1 MSQKN
6 IDSSP
11 ISILEDIFNVK
22 QLPKNYKNNDI
33 SLLTEIHEQKVIM
46 DFQWIDDLKVLISSF
61 SIDNYEYS
69 FLTNHMNKINNNLV
83 IGTLKQNNNNKIIY
97 RHSLPISGKVTTEII
112 RSYLENILSEFNH
125 LVSVLLKGDKVVETT
140 QILINQN
147 GESLIDETSERIVN
161 LRNDYN
167 GHPEGHTYLL
177 DYDSDG
183 DLDIFDFQANV
194 RNGISQWNTNAPTQ
208 EDQTYPYWK
217 NGGVLFIKLTKEFS
231 RFLKFL

>member
-22 QLPKNYKNNDI
+22 QLSKNNVNNDI
-33 SLLTEIHEQKVIM
+33 SLLTEIHEHKVIM

-69 FLTNHMNKINNNLV
+69 FLTNHMSKINNNLV

-97 RHSLPISGKVTTEII
+97 RHSLPISGKVTTEDI

-140 QILINQN
+140 HILINQK
-147 GESLIDETSERIVN
+147 IV
-161 LRNDYN
+161 
-167 GHPEGHTYLL
+167 GH
-177 DYDSDG
+177 
-183 DLDIFDFQANV
+183 A
-194 RNGISQWNTNAPTQ
+194 
-208 EDQTYPYWK
+208 
-217 NGGVLFIKLTKEFS
+217 
-231 RFLKFL
+231 

>member
-22 QLPKNYKNNDI
+22 QLSKNNVNNDI
-33 SLLTEIHEQKVIM
+33 SLLTEIHEHKVIM

-83 IGTLKQNNNNKIIY
+83 IGTLKQNNNKIIY
-97 RHSLPISGKVTTEII
+97 RHSLPISGKVTTEDI

-125 LVSVLLKGDKVVETT
+125 LVSVLLKSDKVVETT
-140 QILINQN
+140 QILINQK
-147 GESLIDETSERIVN
+147 IV
-161 LRNDYN
+161 
-167 GHPEGHTYLL
+167 GH
-177 DYDSDG
+177 
-183 DLDIFDFQANV
+183 A
-194 RNGISQWNTNAPTQ
+194 
-208 EDQTYPYWK
+208 
-217 NGGVLFIKLTKEFS
+217 
-231 RFLKFL
+231 

>member
-1 MSQKN
+1 MWYILCMSQKN

-22 QLPKNYKNNDI
+22 QLSKNNDI

-97 RHSLPISGKVTTEII
+97 RHSLPISGKVTTEDI

-125 LVSVLLKGDKVVETT
+125 LVSVLLKGDKVVQTT
-140 QILINQN
+140 QILINQK
-147 GESLIDETSERIVN
+147 IV
-161 LRNDYN
+161 
-167 GHPEGHTYLL
+167 GH
-177 DYDSDG
+177 
-183 DLDIFDFQANV
+183 A
-194 RNGISQWNTNAPTQ
+194 
-208 EDQTYPYWK
+208 
-217 NGGVLFIKLTKEFS
+217 
-231 RFLKFL
+231 

>member
-1 MSQKN
+1 MTQKN

-22 QLPKNYKNNDI
+22 KLSKNNKNTDI

-97 RHSLPISGKVTTEII
+97 RHSLPISGKVTTEDI

-140 QILINQN
+140 QILINQK
-147 GESLIDETSERIVN
+147 IV
-161 LRNDYN
+161 
-167 GHPEGHTYLL
+167 GH
-177 DYDSDG
+177 
-183 DLDIFDFQANV
+183 A
-194 RNGISQWNTNAPTQ
+194 
-208 EDQTYPYWK
+208 
-217 NGGVLFIKLTKEFS
+217 
-231 RFLKFL
+231 

>member
-1 MSQKN
+1 MWYILCMSQKN

-22 QLPKNYKNNDI
+22 QLSKNNVNNDI
-33 SLLTEIHEQKVIM
+33 SLLTEIHEHKVIM

-97 RHSLPISGKVTTEII
+97 RHSLPISGKVTTEDI

-140 QILINQN
+140 QILINQK
-147 GESLIDETSERIVN
+147 IV
-161 LRNDYN
+161 
-167 GHPEGHTYLL
+167 GH
-177 DYDSDG
+177 
-183 DLDIFDFQANV
+183 A
-194 RNGISQWNTNAPTQ
+194 
-208 EDQTYPYWK
+208 
-217 NGGVLFIKLTKEFS
+217 
-231 RFLKFL
+231 

>member
-1 MSQKN
+1 MWYILCMSQKN

-22 QLPKNYKNNDI
+22 KLSKNNENNDI

-83 IGTLKQNNNNKIIY
+83 IGTLKQNNKNKIIY
-97 RHSLPISGKVTTEII
+97 RHSLPISGKLTTEDI

-125 LVSVLLKGDKVVETT
+125 LISVLLKGDKALETT
-140 QILINQN
+140 KIYINQK
-147 GESLIDETSERIVN
+147 IV
-161 LRNDYN
+161 
-167 GHPEGHTYLL
+167 GH
-177 DYDSDG
+177 
-183 DLDIFDFQANV
+183 A
-194 RNGISQWNTNAPTQ
+194 
-208 EDQTYPYWK
+208 
-217 NGGVLFIKLTKEFS
+217 
-231 RFLKFL
+231 

>member
-1 MSQKN
+1 MTQKN

-22 QLPKNYKNNDI
+22 QLSKNNKNNDI

-69 FLTNHMNKINNNLV
+69 FLTNHMSKINNNLV

-97 RHSLPISGKVTTEII
+97 RHSLPISGKVTTEDI

-125 LVSVLLKGDKVVETT
+125 LISVLLKGDKVVKTT
-140 QILINQN
+140 QILINQK
-147 GESLIDETSERIVN
+147 IV
-161 LRNDYN
+161 
-167 GHPEGHTYLL
+167 GH
-177 DYDSDG
+177 
-183 DLDIFDFQANV
+183 A
-194 RNGISQWNTNAPTQ
+194 
-208 EDQTYPYWK
+208 
-217 NGGVLFIKLTKEFS
+217 
-231 RFLKFL
+231 

>member
-1 MSQKN
+1 MTQKN

-22 QLPKNYKNNDI
+22 QLSKNNKNKDI

-97 RHSLPISGKVTTEII
+97 RHSLPISGKVTTEDI

-140 QILINQN
+140 QNLINQK
-147 GESLIDETSERIVN
+147 IV
-161 LRNDYN
+161 
-167 GHPEGHTYLL
+167 GH
-177 DYDSDG
+177 
-183 DLDIFDFQANV
+183 A
-194 RNGISQWNTNAPTQ
+194 
-208 EDQTYPYWK
+208 
-217 NGGVLFIKLTKEFS
+217 
-231 RFLKFL
+231 

>member
-22 QLPKNYKNNDI
+22 QLSKNNVNNDI
-33 SLLTEIHEQKVIM
+33 SLLTEIHEHKVIM

-69 FLTNHMNKINNNLV
+69 FLTNHINKINNNLV

-97 RHSLPISGKVTTEII
+97 RHSLPISGKVTTEDI

-125 LVSVLLKGDKVVETT
+125 LISVLLKGDKVVEST
-140 QILINQN
+140 QILINQK
-147 GESLIDETSERIVN
+147 IV
-161 LRNDYN
+161 
-167 GHPEGHTYLL
+167 GH
-177 DYDSDG
+177 
-183 DLDIFDFQANV
+183 A
-194 RNGISQWNTNAPTQ
+194 
-208 EDQTYPYWK
+208 
-217 NGGVLFIKLTKEFS
+217 
-231 RFLKFL
+231 

>member
-22 QLPKNYKNNDI
+22 QLSKNNDI

-97 RHSLPISGKVTTEII
+97 RHSLPISGKASTEDI

-140 QILINQN
+140 QTLINQK
-147 GESLIDETSERIVN
+147 IV
-161 LRNDYN
+161 
-167 GHPEGHTYLL
+167 GH
-177 DYDSDG
+177 
-183 DLDIFDFQANV
+183 A
-194 RNGISQWNTNAPTQ
+194 
-208 EDQTYPYWK
+208 
-217 NGGVLFIKLTKEFS
+217 
-231 RFLKFL
+231 

>member
-22 QLPKNYKNNDI
+22 QLSKNNVNNDI

-69 FLTNHMNKINNNLV
+69 FLTNHMSKINNNLV

-97 RHSLPISGKVTTEII
+97 RHSLPISRKVTTEDI

-125 LVSVLLKGDKVVETT
+125 LVSVLLKGDKVVEAT
-140 QILINQN
+140 QILINQK
-147 GESLIDETSERIVN
+147 IV
-161 LRNDYN
+161 
-167 GHPEGHTYLL
+167 GH
-177 DYDSDG
+177 
-183 DLDIFDFQANV
+183 A
-194 RNGISQWNTNAPTQ
+194 
-208 EDQTYPYWK
+208 
-217 NGGVLFIKLTKEFS
+217 
-231 RFLKFL
+231 

>member
-22 QLPKNYKNNDI
+22 QLSKNKVGNDI

-69 FLTNHMNKINNNLV
+69 FLTNHMNNINNNLV

-97 RHSLPISGKVTTEII
+97 RHSLPISGKVTTEDI

-140 QILINQN
+140 QILINQK
-147 GESLIDETSERIVN
+147 IV
-161 LRNDYN
+161 
-167 GHPEGHTYLL
+167 GH
-177 DYDSDG
+177 
-183 DLDIFDFQANV
+183 A
-194 RNGISQWNTNAPTQ
+194 
-208 EDQTYPYWK
+208 
-217 NGGVLFIKLTKEFS
+217 
-231 RFLKFL
+231 

>member
-22 QLPKNYKNNDI
+22 QLSKNNVNNDI
-33 SLLTEIHEQKVIM
+33 SLLTEIHEHKVIM

-69 FLTNHMNKINNNLV
+69 FLTNHMSKINNNLV

-97 RHSLPISGKVTTEII
+97 RHSLPISGKVNTADI

-125 LVSVLLKGDKVVETT
+125 LVYVLLKGDKVVETT
-140 QILINQN
+140 QILINQK
-147 GESLIDETSERIVN
+147 IV
-161 LRNDYN
+161 
-167 GHPEGHTYLL
+167 GH
-177 DYDSDG
+177 
-183 DLDIFDFQANV
+183 A
-194 RNGISQWNTNAPTQ
+194 
-208 EDQTYPYWK
+208 
-217 NGGVLFIKLTKEFS
+217 
-231 RFLKFL
+231 

>member
-1 MSQKN
+1 MWYILYMSQKN

-22 QLPKNYKNNDI
+22 KLSKNNENNDI

-69 FLTNHMNKINNNLV
+69 FLTNHMSKINNNLV

-97 RHSLPISGKVTTEII
+97 RHSLPISGKVTTEDI

-140 QILINQN
+140 QILINQK
-147 GESLIDETSERIVN
+147 IV
-161 LRNDYN
+161 
-167 GHPEGHTYLL
+167 GH
-177 DYDSDG
+177 
-183 DLDIFDFQANV
+183 A
-194 RNGISQWNTNAPTQ
+194 
-208 EDQTYPYWK
+208 
-217 NGGVLFIKLTKEFS
+217 
-231 RFLKFL
+231 

>member
-22 QLPKNYKNNDI
+22 QLSKNKVNNDI

-69 FLTNHMNKINNNLV
+69 FLTNHMNKINSNLV
-83 IGTLKQNNNNKIIY
+83 IGTLKQNNKNKIIY
-97 RHSLPISGKVTTEII
+97 RHSLPISGKVTTEDI

-140 QILINQN
+140 QILINQK
-147 GESLIDETSERIVN
+147 IV
-161 LRNDYN
+161 
-167 GHPEGHTYLL
+167 GH
-177 DYDSDG
+177 
-183 DLDIFDFQANV
+183 A
-194 RNGISQWNTNAPTQ
+194 
-208 EDQTYPYWK
+208 
-217 NGGVLFIKLTKEFS
+217 
-231 RFLKFL
+231 

>member
-22 QLPKNYKNNDI
+22 KLSINNENNDI

-97 RHSLPISGKVTTEII
+97 RHSLPISGKVTTEDI

-140 QILINQN
+140 QILINQK
-147 GESLIDETSERIVN
+147 IV
-161 LRNDYN
+161 
-167 GHPEGHTYLL
+167 GH
-177 DYDSDG
+177 
-183 DLDIFDFQANV
+183 A
-194 RNGISQWNTNAPTQ
+194 
-208 EDQTYPYWK
+208 
-217 NGGVLFIKLTKEFS
+217 
-231 RFLKFL
+231 

>member
-22 QLPKNYKNNDI
+22 QLSKNNDI
-33 SLLTEIHEQKVIM
+33 SLLTEIHEQNVIM

-69 FLTNHMNKINNNLV
+69 FLTNHMSKINNNLV

-97 RHSLPISGKVTTEII
+97 RHSLPISGKVTTEDI

-125 LVSVLLKGDKVVETT
+125 LVSVLLKGDNVVENT
-140 QILINQN
+140 QILINQK
-147 GESLIDETSERIVN
+147 IV
-161 LRNDYN
+161 
-167 GHPEGHTYLL
+167 GH
-177 DYDSDG
+177 
-183 DLDIFDFQANV
+183 A
-194 RNGISQWNTNAPTQ
+194 
-208 EDQTYPYWK
+208 
-217 NGGVLFIKLTKEFS
+217 
-231 RFLKFL
+231 

>member
-22 QLPKNYKNNDI
+22 QLSKNNVNNDI
-33 SLLTEIHEQKVIM
+33 SLLTEIHEHKVIM

-83 IGTLKQNNNNKIIY
+83 IGTRKQNNNNKIIY
-97 RHSLPISGKVTTEII
+97 RHSLPISGKVTTEDI

-140 QILINQN
+140 QNLINQK
-147 GESLIDETSERIVN
+147 IV
-161 LRNDYN
+161 
-167 GHPEGHTYLL
+167 GH
-177 DYDSDG
+177 
-183 DLDIFDFQANV
+183 A
-194 RNGISQWNTNAPTQ
+194 
-208 EDQTYPYWK
+208 
-217 NGGVLFIKLTKEFS
+217 
-231 RFLKFL
+231 

>member
-22 QLPKNYKNNDI
+22 QLSKNNVNNDI

-97 RHSLPISGKVTTEII
+97 RHSLPISGKVTTDDI

-125 LVSVLLKGDKVVETT
+125 LVSVLLKCDKVVESA
-140 QILINQN
+140 QILINQK
-147 GESLIDETSERIVN
+147 IV
-161 LRNDYN
+161 
-167 GHPEGHTYLL
+167 GH
-177 DYDSDG
+177 
-183 DLDIFDFQANV
+183 A
-194 RNGISQWNTNAPTQ
+194 
-208 EDQTYPYWK
+208 
-217 NGGVLFIKLTKEFS
+217 
-231 RFLKFL
+231 

>member
-22 QLPKNYKNNDI
+22 QLSKNNVNNDI
-33 SLLTEIHEQKVIM
+33 SLLTEIHEHKVIM

-69 FLTNHMNKINNNLV
+69 FLTNHMSKINNSLV
-83 IGTLKQNNNNKIIY
+83 IGTLKQNNSNKIIY
-97 RHSLPISGKVTTEII
+97 RHSLPISGKVTTEDI

-140 QILINQN
+140 QILINQK
-147 GESLIDETSERIVN
+147 IV
-161 LRNDYN
+161 
-167 GHPEGHTYLL
+167 GH
-177 DYDSDG
+177 
-183 DLDIFDFQANV
+183 A
-194 RNGISQWNTNAPTQ
+194 
-208 EDQTYPYWK
+208 
-217 NGGVLFIKLTKEFS
+217 
-231 RFLKFL
+231 

>member
-1 MSQKN
+1 MWYILCMSQKN

-22 QLPKNYKNNDI
+22 QLSKNNVNNDI
-33 SLLTEIHEQKVIM
+33 SLLTEIHEHKVIM

-97 RHSLPISGKVTTEII
+97 RHSLPISGKVTTEDI

-125 LVSVLLKGDKVVETT
+125 LVSVLLKGDKIVETT
-140 QILINQN
+140 QILINQK
-147 GESLIDETSERIVN
+147 IV
-161 LRNDYN
+161 
-167 GHPEGHTYLL
+167 GH
-177 DYDSDG
+177 
-183 DLDIFDFQANV
+183 A
-194 RNGISQWNTNAPTQ
+194 
-208 EDQTYPYWK
+208 
-217 NGGVLFIKLTKEFS
+217 
-231 RFLKFL
+231 

>member
-11 ISILEDIFNVK
+11 ISLLEEIFNVK
-22 QLPKNYKNNDI
+22 QLPKKYKNNDI

-69 FLTNHMNKINNNLV
+69 FLTNHINKINNNLV

-97 RHSLPISGKVTTEII
+97 RHSLPISGNVTTLDI

-125 LVSVLLKGDKVVETT
+125 LVSMLLKGGNIAETT
-140 QILINQN
+140 KILINQK
-147 GESLIDETSERIVN
+147 IV
-161 LRNDYN
+161 
-167 GHPEGHTYLL
+167 GH
-177 DYDSDG
+177 
-183 DLDIFDFQANV
+183 A
-194 RNGISQWNTNAPTQ
+194 
-208 EDQTYPYWK
+208 
-217 NGGVLFIKLTKEFS
+217 
-231 RFLKFL
+231 

>member
-22 QLPKNYKNNDI
+22 QLSKNNVNNDI
-33 SLLTEIHEQKVIM
+33 SLLTEIHEHKVIM

-69 FLTNHMNKINNNLV
+69 FLTNHMNNINNNLV

-97 RHSLPISGKVTTEII
+97 RHSLPISGKITSEDI

-125 LVSVLLKGDKVVETT
+125 LVSVLLKGDKVVETA
-140 QILINQN
+140 QSLINQK
-147 GESLIDETSERIVN
+147 IV
-161 LRNDYN
+161 
-167 GHPEGHTYLL
+167 GH
-177 DYDSDG
+177 
-183 DLDIFDFQANV
+183 A
-194 RNGISQWNTNAPTQ
+194 
-208 EDQTYPYWK
+208 
-217 NGGVLFIKLTKEFS
+217 
-231 RFLKFL
+231 

>member
-22 QLPKNYKNNDI
+22 QLSKNNVNNDI
-33 SLLTEIHEQKVIM
+33 SLLTEIHEHKVIM

-69 FLTNHMNKINNNLV
+69 FLTNHMSKINNNLV

-97 RHSLPISGKVTTEII
+97 RHSLPISGKVTTEDI

-125 LVSVLLKGDKVVETT
+125 LVSVLLKSDKVVETT
-140 QILINQN
+140 QILINQK
-147 GESLIDETSERIVN
+147 IV
-161 LRNDYN
+161 
-167 GHPEGHTYLL
+167 GH
-177 DYDSDG
+177 
-183 DLDIFDFQANV
+183 A
-194 RNGISQWNTNAPTQ
+194 
-208 EDQTYPYWK
+208 
-217 NGGVLFIKLTKEFS
+217 
-231 RFLKFL
+231 

>member
-1 MSQKN
+1 MWYILCMSQKN

-22 QLPKNYKNNDI
+22 KLSKYNENNDI

-61 SIDNYEYS
+61 SIDNYEYC

-97 RHSLPISGKVTTEII
+97 RHSLPISGKVTTEDI

-125 LVSVLLKGDKVVETT
+125 LVSVLLKCDKVVESA
-140 QILINQN
+140 QILINQK
-147 GESLIDETSERIVN
+147 IV
-161 LRNDYN
+161 
-167 GHPEGHTYLL
+167 GH
-177 DYDSDG
+177 
-183 DLDIFDFQANV
+183 A
-194 RNGISQWNTNAPTQ
+194 
-208 EDQTYPYWK
+208 
-217 NGGVLFIKLTKEFS
+217 
-231 RFLKFL
+231 

>member
-1 MSQKN
+1 MWYILCMTQKN

-22 QLPKNYKNNDI
+22 KLSKYNENKDI

-97 RHSLPISGKVTTEII
+97 RHSLPISGKVTTEDI

-125 LVSVLLKGDKVVETT
+125 LVSVLLKSDKVVETT
-140 QILINQN
+140 QILINQK
-147 GESLIDETSERIVN
+147 IV
-161 LRNDYN
+161 
-167 GHPEGHTYLL
+167 GH
-177 DYDSDG
+177 
-183 DLDIFDFQANV
+183 A
-194 RNGISQWNTNAPTQ
+194 
-208 EDQTYPYWK
+208 
-217 NGGVLFIKLTKEFS
+217 
-231 RFLKFL
+231 

>member
-1 MSQKN
+1 MTQKD

-22 QLPKNYKNNDI
+22 KLSKYNENNDI

-69 FLTNHMNKINNNLV
+69 FLTNHINKINNNLV

-97 RHSLPISGKVTTEII
+97 RHSLPISGNVTTVDI

-125 LVSVLLKGDKVVETT
+125 LVSMLLKGGNVAETT
-140 QILINQN
+140 QILINQK
-147 GESLIDETSERIVN
+147 IV
-161 LRNDYN
+161 
-167 GHPEGHTYLL
+167 GH
-177 DYDSDG
+177 
-183 DLDIFDFQANV
+183 A
-194 RNGISQWNTNAPTQ
+194 
-208 EDQTYPYWK
+208 
-217 NGGVLFIKLTKEFS
+217 
-231 RFLKFL
+231 

>member
-1 MSQKN
+1 MTQKN

-22 QLPKNYKNNDI
+22 QLSKNNVNNDI
-33 SLLTEIHEQKVIM
+33 SLLTEIHEHKVIM

-97 RHSLPISGKVTTEII
+97 RHSLPISGKVTTEDI

-125 LVSVLLKGDKVVETT
+125 LISVLLKGDKVVETT
-140 QILINQN
+140 QILINQK
-147 GESLIDETSERIVN
+147 IV
-161 LRNDYN
+161 
-167 GHPEGHTYLL
+167 GH
-177 DYDSDG
+177 
-183 DLDIFDFQANV
+183 A
-194 RNGISQWNTNAPTQ
+194 
-208 EDQTYPYWK
+208 
-217 NGGVLFIKLTKEFS
+217 
-231 RFLKFL
+231 